1 MSYHSGRRQGI
12 PLKESAMNRSR
23 VESLAADLSRVE
35 PSFDTGG
42 FVADV
47 MAQLPELELKA
58 RIACVAD
65 ALASHLPADI
75 GAATTIIL
83 AALPPHDDATFTG
96 SDFGL
101 YTYAP
106 YSDFIARYGC
116 TRRDLESSLNALKEL
131 TKHFTAEDALRYF
144 INAFPDLSEDSKP
157 RARRTHTRVPVT
169 ICPPAMRCFLGSAMV
184 AVLNIQWPPQV
195 LGLFG
200 WCASGFSDLERLAGP
215 YCGTI
220 YIVVVRGG

>member
-1 MSYHSGRRQGI
+1 MRLSSGTNHFTAAVGRERWNLPSQCVSYHSGRSQGI

-47 MAQLPELELKA
+47 MAQLPDLELKA
-58 RIACVAD
+58 RIVCVAD

-106 YSDFIARYGC
+106 YSD
-116 TRRDLESSLNALKEL
+116 SSPA
-131 TKHFTAEDALRYF
+131 TAAY
-144 INAFPDLSEDSKP
+144 
-157 RARRTHTRVPVT
+157 
-169 ICPPAMRCFLGSAMV
+169 
-184 AVLNIQWPPQV
+184 
-195 LGLFG
+195 
-200 WCASGFSDLERLAGP
+200 AG
-215 YCGTI
+215 TSNHL
-220 YIVVVRGG
+220 